1 MNKTQNG
8 SVINNQVIVLEDNS
22 FSSKSNATEKSNN
35 KNIPNMP
42 YEIIDC
48 VSSEEPNSLSE
59 CAKIG
64 SRVISEE
71 SSQMA
76 FSSSSEINSRS
87 ARARKSNLL
96 QSVLESIEKTHPSMT
111 TTDRVN
117 RWKISLDN
125 VQDSSEDENTTRK
138 RRISGNSSNISEKFI
153 KHMDDNEDILTLS
166 SETENEE
173 DRMQNSNSV
182 FRDFRKIKARDK
194 IVSNKIK
201 ILIRCDYKKTKKF
214 DGIFKVPLNPQ
225 QNHIDCLND
234 SWSSSETG
242 SLGKEE
248 FYKYL
253 GIDMNPPTEKNE
265 RKEEENSKRRSLR
278 VHLHKVFTDRLMR
291 IKEQEAQQKTSV
303 KSEQDLIRSDSMGSR
318 CSGIV
323 LDFNESL
330 IIKKEPVFERYSYN
344 IADQQTTKEKIPKII
359 YMVNHRKLNL
369 IVKSFGRPYVPV
381 ARCFPNPNYKLE
393 RFDYIKNPIED
404 LIEEIEED
412 SAAAPPTPPPI
423 LPKKKK
429 KINFKMKK
437 RSKDFFRCSLRTKRL
452 LRNGKIRTTNLT
464 RNFAIKRRKL
474 LVKRKPTILKP
485 VSTTIKNTF
494 FNDSPENI
502 PMSIVLTP
510 ERTDS
515 SNDEADFL
523 FPTEHKNK
531 LRNSTDSAI
540 GISIVSGLFSPATVL
555 PENITNQCS
564 PVDDNMGPV
573 ISAYFMENI
582 LILIQEQ
589 QVSFWKHLKI
599 MSILGVPSE
608 WKLIA
613 QTERKRNDIEINS
626 EFQKRICFNENSPVY
641 MELRAKHLHSDTV
654 RECDFVQ
661 MYANVYFLNKKD
673 ENDTNLIKKSIHL
686 DTLHTQPSHIS
697 YTTLPNSRYFVIGW
711 VQHLFTKNISGICKY
726 SLSPDL
732 ETLASIREFSDIK
745 HDVNTMECIKGL
757 FLRFSLIFVKY

>member
-22 FSSKSNATEKSNN
+22 FSSQSNASEKSN

-48 VSSEEPNSLSE
+48 VSSGTEEPNSLSE

-76 FSSSSEINSRS
+76 FSSSSEMNNSRS

-96 QSVLESIEKTHPSMT
+96 QSVLESIEKTNPSMT

-125 VQDSSEDENTTRK
+125 VQDSSEDENVTRK

-153 KHMDDNEDILTLS
+153 KHMDDNEDEVLTLS
-166 SETENEE
+166 SENEE
-173 DRMQNSNSV
+173 DRKKNSTSV
-182 FRDFRKIKARDK
+182 FRDFRKVKARDK
-194 IVSNKIK
+194 FGLNKIK
-201 ILIRCDYKKTKKF
+201 RIQIQIRCDYNKTKNV

-225 QNHIDCLND
+225 QNMDLLND
-234 SWSSSETG
+234 SWSSSENS

-330 IIKKEPVFERYSYN
+330 IIKNEPVFERYSYTVAN
-344 IADQQTTKEKIPKII
+344 NATLRNEKFPKII
-359 YMVNHRKLNL
+359 YMVNTKKLN
-369 IVKSFGRPYVPV
+369 IKKSFGRPFKPV
-381 ARCFPNPNYKLE
+381 ARCFPNPNFKLE
-393 RFDYIKNPIED
+393 RFDYIKKPIED
-404 LIEEIEED
+404 LVEEKEEED
-412 SAAAPPTPPPI
+412 PIPTSPPI
-423 LPKKKK
+423 PPKKKN

-437 RSKDFFRCSLRTKRL
+437 GPKDFFRCSLRTKRR
-452 LRNGKIRTTNLT
+452 LRNGKIRTINFKT
-464 RNFAIKRRKL
+464 RNLAINRRKFL
-474 LVKRKPTILKP
+474 TKRKPEILKP
-485 VSTTIKNTF
+485 IKNNF
-494 FNDSPENI
+494 FNDSTEII

-515 SNDEADFL
+515 SNDEAEFL
-523 FPTEHKNK
+523 FPAEHIQK

-540 GISIVSGLFSPATVL
+540 GISIVSGLFSPTTVL
-555 PENITNQCS
+555 PENIIKQCN
-564 PVDDNMGPV
+564 PVDENKGPV
-573 ISAYFMENI
+573 ISAYFAKNI

-589 QVSFWKHLKI
+589 QVSYWKHLEI
-599 MSILGVPSE
+599 MSILGIPLE

-613 QTERKRNDIEINS
+613 QTERKRNDVEINS
-626 EFQKRICFNENSPVY
+626 EFQKRICLNDNSPVY
-641 MELRAKHLHSDTV
+641 MELRAKLLHSDTV
-654 RECDFVQ
+654 RACDLVQ
-661 MYANVYFLNKKD
+661 IYANVYFLNKKD
-673 ENDTNLIKKSIHL
+673 LNSKNLITKSIHL
-686 DTLHTQPSHIS
+686 DTLHTQPSHIC

-711 VQHLFTKNISGICKY
+711 VEHLFTKNKSGICKY

-757 FLRFSLIFVKY
+757 LFCV

>member
-22 FSSKSNATEKSNN
+22 LTSQSNVSEKSN

-48 VSSEEPNSLSE
+48 VSSGTEEPNSLSE

-76 FSSSSEINSRS
+76 VSSDSEINNSRL

-96 QSVLESIEKTHPSMT
+96 QSVLESIEKTNPSMT
-111 TTDRVN
+111 PTDRVN
-117 RWKISLDN
+117 RWKIGLDN
-125 VQDSSEDENTTRK
+125 NQDSSEDENLTRK

-153 KHMDDNEDILTLS
+153 KHMDENQDEILTLS
-166 SETENEE
+166 SENEE
-173 DRMQNSNSV
+173 DRKKNSKSV
-182 FRDFRKIKARDK
+182 FRDFRKVKARD
-194 IVSNKIK
+194 KIK
-201 ILIRCDYKKTKKF
+201 ILIRCDYNKSKKI

-225 QNHIDCLND
+225 QTMDCLND
-234 SWSSSETG
+234 SWSCSENS

-265 RKEEENSKRRSLR
+265 RKDEENLKRRSLR
-278 VHLHKVFTDRLMR
+278 VHLHKVFADRLML
-291 IKEQEAQQKTSV
+291 IKEQEAQQKTSI
-303 KSEQDLIRSDSMGSR
+303 KSEQDLIRSESMGSR

-330 IIKKEPVFERYSYN
+330 IIKNEPIFERYSYN
-344 IADQQTTKEKIPKII
+344 VIEPTLNEEKLPKII
-359 YMVNHRKLNL
+359 YL
-369 IVKSFGRPYVPV
+369 INNKKSNIKKSFGRPYVPI

-393 RFDYIKNPIED
+393 RFDYIKKPIED
-404 LIEEIEED
+404 LIEEEVEEED
-412 SAAAPPTPPPI
+412 DPAPQPI
-423 LPKKKK
+423 IPPKKKT
-429 KINFKMKK
+429 KINFKMKQ
-437 RSKDFFRCSLRTKRL
+437 RPKDFFRCSLRTKRL
-452 LRNGKIRTTNLT
+452 LRNGKIRTINFKSRNL
-464 RNFAIKRRKL
+464 AIKQRKFL
-474 LVKRKPTILKP
+474 TTKKP
-485 VSTTIKNTF
+485 IKNNF
-494 FNDSPENI
+494 FNVSSDTI
-502 PMSIVLTP
+502 PLSIVLTP

-515 SNDEADFL
+515 SNDEAEFL
-523 FPTEHKNK
+523 FPTEHKKK

-540 GISIVSGLFSPATVL
+540 GISIVSGLFSPATIL
-555 PENITNQCS
+555 SENILKNSC
-564 PVDDNMGPV
+564 PVDENKGPV
-573 ISAYFMENI
+573 LSAYFIKNI

-589 QVSFWKHLKI
+589 QISYWKHLEI
-599 MSILGVPSE
+599 MSILGVPLE

-613 QTERKRNDIEINS
+613 QTERKRNDFEIKT
-626 EFQKRICFNENSPVY
+626 EFQKRICLNDNLPVY
-641 MELRAKHLHSDTV
+641 MELRGKLLQSDTV
-654 RECDFVQ
+654 RGCDLVQ
-661 MYANVYFLNKKD
+661 IYTNVYFLNK
-673 ENDTNLIKKSIHL
+673 NDLDNKFLMIKSIHL
-686 DTLHTQPSHIS
+686 DTVHTQPSNIC
-697 YTTLPNSRYFVIGW
+697 YTTLPNSRYFIIGW
-711 VQHLFTKNISGICKY
+711 VEHLFLKEKSGICKY

-757 FLRFSLIFVKY
+757 FFKSFWKIFFFD